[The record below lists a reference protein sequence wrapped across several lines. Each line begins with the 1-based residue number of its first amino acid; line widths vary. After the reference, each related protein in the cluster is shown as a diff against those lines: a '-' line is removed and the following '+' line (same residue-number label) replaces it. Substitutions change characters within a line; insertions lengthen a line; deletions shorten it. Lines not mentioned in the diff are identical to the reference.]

1 MGKEQTKHY
10 QYYPFMNLGHFR
22 LYDLVDRKTRKLL
35 ADYYRSGLERCARAA
50 EKDPY
55 RIGVPFIWCSNNLV
69 VAVATQAVL
78 YERMTGD
85 TRYHEFAVKQS
96 DWVPGRKPLGFSMLT
111 GIPYK
116 RVFPQDVRLL
126 DQANFYAPE

>member
-55 RIGVPFIWCSNNLV
+55 CIGVPFIWCSNNLV
-69 VAVATQAVL
+69 VAVATPALL
-78 YERMTGD
+78 YERKNRATC
-85 TRYHEFAVKQS
+85 YHVIAVKES
-96 DWVPGRKPLGFSMLT
+96 DSPVILQPL
-111 GIPYK
+111 
-116 RVFPQDVRLL
+116 RFPLFTR
-126 DQANFYAPE
+126 